1 MLFSSS
7 VFLFLFLP
15 VVLLVYYLPLRR
27 WRQGQNVFLLLAS
40 LGFYAWGEPWFV
52 LVMLGSILANYG
64 FGLWVDACKR
74 AGRTCVPPLV
84 AALTVNLG
92 ILFVFKYLTFTMGIL
107 NRLGAAFVIPG
118 IELPIGIS
126 FFTFQALSY
135 VLDVHRDRGEVQRSP
150 LKVGLYISFFPQLI
164 AGPIV
169 KYETVAQQI
178 DHRKETWT
186 DFSAGCS
193 RFIVGLGKKVL
204 LSNQLAVVADRA
216 FGLGDGLSASFA
228 WLGAL
233 CYTLQIY
240 YDFSGYSDMAI
251 GLGKMFGFHFLE
263 NFNYPYIS
271 RSITE
276 FWRRWHISLSTWF
289 RDYVYFPLGGSRVDS
304 RAKHIRNLFVVW
316 LLTGIWHGANWTF
329 LAWGLFYFV
338 LLVLEKYGHLGRG
351 WPVWAKW
358 LFTFLMVNFAW
369 VLFRADSLAAALP
382 RPSRFAVKLTQTA
395 SRTSGS
401 CPSRPRSQATG
412 RRSARE
418 SARTAPARSR
428 ILTRPLQTMYA
439 PARERPS
446 RTASSPA
453 ARTSR
458 PSASPR
464 PVIRPKTPQNR
475 STHEKIPLTRIT
487 SPQVYARG
495 AALHDAAGSVFPR
508 RVPFV
513 LKSGRSQGP
522 WRSPPARAPA
532 RRSPSPGWCR
542 SSA

>member
-1 MLFSSS
+1 MVFSSLY
-7 VFLFLFLP
+7 FLFLYLPIVLFLYYITP
-15 VVLLVYYLPLRR
+15 LKWRNLLLLLVNL
-27 WRQGQNVFLLLAS
+27 V
-40 LGFYAWGEPWFV
+40 FYAWGEPVYILIMFLSIGIDYTHGM
-52 LVMLGSILANYG
+52 LVEKYKRRGNDRGARWAVASSVIFNLA
-64 FGLWVDACKR
+64 L
-74 AGRTCVPPLV
+74 
-84 AALTVNLG
+84 
-92 ILFVFKYLTFTMGIL
+92 LFFFKYWDFVAGSLQAIGFSFMPK
-107 NRLGAAFVIPG
+107 LGLS
-118 IELPIGIS
+118 LPIGIS

-178 DHRKETWT
+178 DHRKETWA

-216 FGLGDGLSASFA
+216 FGQGDGLSASFA

-369 VLFRADSLAAALP
+369 VLFRADSLAAAGQYLQAMFGLGAGGWDDLTALYLRENWTVLAASVLFAGPLAP
-382 RPSRFAVKLTQTA
+382 RLRDWAAKKDSPLLDAGYAVLA
-395 SRTSGS
+395 
-401 CPSRPRSQATG
+401 AAVFLV
-412 RRSARE
+412 SA
-418 SARTAPARSR
+418 AFLIKGT
-428 ILTRPLQTMYA
+428 Y
-439 PARERPS
+439 
-446 RTASSPA
+446 
-453 ARTSR
+453 
-458 PSASPR
+458 
-464 PVIRPKTPQNR
+464 N
-475 STHEKIPLTRIT
+475 
-487 SPQVYARG
+487 
-495 AALHDAAGSVFPR
+495 
-508 RVPFV
+508 PFIYFNF
-513 LKSGRSQGP
+513 
-522 WRSPPARAPA
+522 
-532 RRSPSPGWCR
+532 
-542 SSA
+542 